1 MFDRIRED
9 IATAKGTDPAAPTT
23 ATVFFCYSG
32 LHALWGHRWEHWLW
46 NHHRHGYARW
56 HSGMTRHFTGV
67 EIHPAAQIGHRVFI
81 DHGMGVVIGET
92 AIIGDDCT
100 LYQGCTLGG
109 TGKETGKRHPTLG
122 NNVVVGVGAAVLGSV
137 VIGDNTKIGGGA
149 VVVDDV
155 PSDCTVVGI
164 PGRVVWQGGRRVGYA
179 DARTAA
185 RQEVLPDPVFALIE
199 QLQQRIDLL
208 DRRVS
213 HLQSC
218 LSTSSRGASPSSQPE
233 PATMSVSQDA
243 MVGNPSLAAQT
254 LFDGNEM
261 RIAIESEEFKK
272 EMYSTDSS
280 TEDSQ

>member
-9 IATAKGTDPAAPTT
+9 IVTAKGTDPAAPTT

-32 LHALWGHRWEHWLW
+32 LHALWAHRWEHWLW
-46 NHHRHGYARW
+46 NHHCHGYARW
-56 HSGMTRHFTGV
+56 HSGMARFFTGV

-92 AIIGDDCT
+92 TIMGDDCT

-122 NNVVVGVGAAVLGSV
+122 NNVTVGVGAAVLGSV

-155 PSDCTVVGI
+155 PADCTVVGI
-164 PGRVVWQGGRRVGYA
+164 PGRVVWQAGYRVGYA
-179 DARTAA
+179 DVQAPARH
-185 RQEVLPDPVFALIE
+185 EMLPDPVFALIE
-199 QLQQRIDLL
+199 QMQQRIDLL

-218 LSTSSRGASPSSQPE
+218 LGRVPLSPSE
-233 PATMSVSQDA
+233 LESVAAVLVRDEEG
-243 MVGNPSLAAQT
+243 GNPSLAAQV
-254 LFDGNEM
+254 LFDGNEI
-261 RIAIESEEFKK
+261 RIATESEEFAK
-272 EMYSTDSS
+272 EMHLGESEDESTR
-280 TEDSQ
+280 